1 MKEILLTVAV
11 LLASLATITAQ
22 PQLEQGNL
30 MLGTTSTVAL
40 SGSISSELMSLGF
53 IKIRYRYDSDPAED
67 AYKLTSYNFLPK
79 AGYFVI
85 DNLAAGLQAVVS
97 GYTEKD
103 LEYDDTYKERTIGI
117 GPFARY
123 YYPLDKFYPFAE
135 AELLFGT
142 VRESRY
148 GDDEKTPFVMVG
160 LMVGAAL
167 PLGDDVTFDAA
178 VGYLRSSMKNTN
190 PETEEKVFFIT
201 SGFSLRMGFTI
212 YL

>member
-67 AYKLTSYNFLPK
+67 AFKLTSYNFLPK

-85 DNLAAGLQAVVS
+85 DNLSAGLQIVAS
-97 GYTEKD
+97 GYTETD
-103 LEYDDTYKERTIGI
+103 LEYDETYKQRTIGI
-117 GPFARY
+117 GPFVRY

-142 VRESRY
+142 VRESWY
-148 GDDEKTPFVMVG
+148 SDDEKTPFGMVG

-167 PLGDDVTFDAA
+167 PLGDNVTFDAA
-178 VGYLRSSMKNTN
+178 AGYLRSSMKNTN
-190 PETEEKVFFIT
+190 PETDEKVLFIT

>member
-11 LLASLATITAQ
+11 LLVSLATITAQ

-30 MLGTTSTVAL
+30 LLGGTSTVAL

>member
-40 SGSISSELMSLGF
+40 SGSISSKLMSLGF

-67 AYKLTSYNFLPK
+67 AFKLTSYNFLPK

-85 DNLAAGLQAVVS
+85 DNLSAGLQIVAS
-97 GYTEKD
+97 GYTETD
-103 LEYDDTYKERTIGI
+103 LEYDETYKQRTIGI
-117 GPFARY
+117 GPFVRY

-142 VRESRY
+142 VRESWY
-148 GDDEKTPFVMVG
+148 SDDEKTPFGMVG

-167 PLGDDVTFDAA
+167 PLGDNVTFDAA
-178 VGYLRSSMKNTN
+178 AGYLRSSMKNTN
-190 PETEEKVFFIT
+190 PETDEKVLFIT
-201 SGFSLRMGFTI
+201 SGFCLRMGFTI

>member
-22 PQLEQGNL
+22 PKLEQGNL

-117 GPFARY
+117 GPFVRY

-142 VRESRY
+142 VREAWY
-148 GDDEKTPFVMVG
+148 GDDEKTPFSMVG
-160 LMVGAAL
+160 ILVGAAL
-167 PLGDDVTFDAA
+167 PLGENVTFDAA
-178 VGYLRSSMKNTN
+178 AGYLRSSMKNTD

>member
-67 AYKLTSYNFLPK
+67 AFKLTSYNFLPK

-85 DNLAAGLQAVVS
+85 DNLSAGLQIVAS
-97 GYTEKD
+97 GYKETD
-103 LEYDDTYKERTIGI
+103 LEYDETYKQRTIGI
-117 GPFARY
+117 GPFVRY

-142 VRESRY
+142 VRESWY
-148 GDDEKTPFVMVG
+148 SDDEKTPFGMVG

-167 PLGDDVTFDAA
+167 PLGDNVTFDAA
-178 VGYLRSSMKNTN
+178 AGYLRSSMKNTN
-190 PETEEKVFFIT
+190 PETDEKVLFIT

>member
-67 AYKLTSYNFLPK
+67 AFKLTSYNFLPK

-85 DNLAAGLQAVVS
+85 DNLSAGLQIVAS
-97 GYTEKD
+97 GYTETD
-103 LEYDDTYKERTIGI
+103 MEYDETYKQRTIGI
-117 GPFARY
+117 GPFVRY

-142 VRESRY
+142 VRESWY
-148 GDDEKTPFVMVG
+148 SDDEKTPFGMVG

-167 PLGDDVTFDAA
+167 PLGENVTFDAA
-178 VGYLRSSMKNTN
+178 AGYLRSSMKNTN
-190 PETEEKVFFIT
+190 PETDEKVLFIT

>member
-22 PQLEQGNL
+22 PKLEQGNL

-117 GPFARY
+117 GPFVRY

-142 VRESRY
+142 VREAWY
-148 GDDEKTPFVMVG
+148 GDDEKTPFSMVG
-160 LMVGAAL
+160 ILVGAAL
-167 PLGDDVTFDAA
+167 PLGDNVTFDAA
-178 VGYLRSSMKNTN
+178 AGYLRSSMKNTD
-190 PETEEKVFFIT
+190 PETEDKVFFIT
-201 SGFSLRMGFTI
+201 SGFCLRMGFTI

>member
-67 AYKLTSYNFLPK
+67 AYKLTSYNFLPR

>member
-1 MKEILLTVAV
+1 MKEISLTIAV
-11 LLASLATITAQ
+11 LLVSFSTIAAQ
-22 PQLEQGNL
+22 PQLEKGNL
-30 MLGTTSTVAL
+30 LLGGTSTVAL

-53 IKIRYRYDSDPAED
+53 IKIKYKYGSDPAED

-85 DNLAAGLQAVVS
+85 DNLVAGLQAVVS

-103 LEYDDTYKERTIGI
+103 LEYDETYKQTTIGI
-117 GPFARY
+117 GPFVRY

-135 AELLFGT
+135 AEFLFGT
-142 VRESRY
+142 VREAWY
-148 GDDEKTPFVMVG
+148 GDDEKTPFSMVG
-160 LMVGAAL
+160 ILVGAAL
-167 PLGDDVTFDAA
+167 PLGENVTFDAA
-178 VGYLRSSMKNTN
+178 AGYLRSSMKNTD
-190 PETEEKVFFIT
+190 PETEDKVFFIT